1 MSPTVFNIL
10 VHVGVVLTYPILISI
25 GTLLS
30 VPGNAGRVSLHVLS
44 ITSNL
49 LIIASWV
56 LWWKFKLL
64 WNESKW
70 PHLLCC
76 GVVSRG
82 QHWGPLRQT
91 DYTASLSLSSWKP
104 NHQCASTDPATIP
117 SLREDQVAKAT
128 LNASRQVL
136 FFNHDGLYEGQW
148 VTPTCPRAPDR
159 KNTRGWRGSLVL
171 IISRICCTHPLQPQC
186 PVVYLTLCN

>member
-1 MSPTVFNIL
+1 MQ
-10 VHVGVVLTYPILISI
+10 VGFLCMY
-25 GTLLS
+25 
-30 VPGNAGRVSLHVLS
+30 
-44 ITSNL
+44 
-49 LIIASWV
+49 WV
-56 LWWKFKLL
+56 LLPIYWLL
-64 WNESKW
+64 VLDYYGGNLNYYEMRASGRT
-70 PHLLCC
+70 CC

-91 DYTASLSLSSWKP
+91 DYTASLPLSSWKP

-148 VTPTCPRAPDR
+148 VTPTCPRATDR